1 MIRPALIRNLAR
13 SALSQ
18 AGGVRRL
25 ASTKPLASMTRPA
38 AAAAKQHI
46 VLPVL
51 LAAAGFGIS
60 SMLLDRPIAAES
72 AEALVGESANSEPAV
87 AVDATAIAD
96 PLTTPVPHIAED
108 EIQQSLD
115 TAVAQA
121 AAELGEDRI
130 EASLTSAQ
138 EEDDEYGA
146 YNPRTGEI
154 NWDCPCLGGMAH
166 GPCGEEFKAA
176 FSCFVFS
183 EDEPKGVNCVPL
195 FEVMQNCFRKYP
207 DTYADDLRYIDERQ
221 QAEPEVE
228 VETAPAPASTA
239 NV

>member
-1 MIRPALIRNLAR
+1 MIRPTLIRQLVR
-13 SALSQ
+13 SAAAASS
-18 AGGVRRL
+18 ARRL
-25 ASTKPLASMTRPA
+25 ASSKPLASINRQ
-38 AAAAKQHI
+38 AAKQHI

-60 SMLLDRPIAAES
+60 SILFDRPIAAEATETS
-72 AEALVGESANSEPAV
+72 VESATESEPV
-87 AVDATAIAD
+87 VDASSPSD
-96 PLTTPVPHIAED
+96 PLTTPVPHLAEE

-115 TAVAQA
+115 TAVAQTA
-121 AAELGEDRI
+121 VELGPDSIDASSTAED
-130 EASLTSAQ
+130 E
-138 EEDDEYGA
+138 EYGA

-183 EDEPKGVNCVPL
+183 EEEPKGVNCVPL

-207 DTYADDLRYIDERQ
+207 ETYAEDLRYIDERQ
-221 QAEPEVE
+221 QEEAGTAA
-228 VETAPAPASTA
+228 ETAAAPSPTPSA
-239 NV
+239 

>member
-1 MIRPALIRNLAR
+1 MIRPTLIRPLVR
-13 SALSQ
+13 SAAVASS
-18 AGGVRRL
+18 ARRL
-25 ASTKPLASMTRPA
+25 ASSKSLASINRPA
-38 AAAAKQHI
+38 AKQHIHI

-60 SMLLDRPIAAES
+60 SILYDRPIAAETTETPVEGA
-72 AEALVGESANSEPAV
+72 AESEPV
-87 AVDATAIAD
+87 IDASPPPD

-115 TAVAQA
+115 TAVAQVTV
-121 AAELGEDRI
+121 ELGPDSIDVSSSAED
-130 EASLTSAQ
+130 E
-138 EEDDEYGA
+138 EYGA

-183 EDEPKGVNCVPL
+183 EEEPKGVNCVPL

-207 DTYADDLRYIDERQ
+207 ETYAEDLRYIDERQ
-221 QAEPEVE
+221 QEEAVTV
-228 VETAPAPASTA
+228 VETAAAPSPAPSS
-239 NV
+239 

>member
-1 MIRPALIRNLAR
+1 MIRPTLVRSLVR
-13 SALSQ
+13 SAVSQ
-18 AGGVRRL
+18 AGVRRL
-25 ASTKPLASMTRPA
+25 ASSKPLASINRPA
-38 AAAAKQHI
+38 VKQHI

-60 SMLLDRPIAAES
+60 SVLLDRPIAAES
-72 AEALVGESANSEPAV
+72 AEASVASAGDEQEVEPV
-87 AVDATAIAD
+87 VNVIATPD
-96 PLTTPVPHIAED
+96 PLTTPVPHLGEA

-121 AAELGEDRI
+121 SVELGEDSV
-130 EASLTSAQ
+130 EAGSASA
-138 EEDDEYGA
+138 EDDEYGA

-221 QAEPEVE
+221 QEDADAVQAEAAMAPSSAAP
-228 VETAPAPASTA
+228 TA
-239 NV
+239 